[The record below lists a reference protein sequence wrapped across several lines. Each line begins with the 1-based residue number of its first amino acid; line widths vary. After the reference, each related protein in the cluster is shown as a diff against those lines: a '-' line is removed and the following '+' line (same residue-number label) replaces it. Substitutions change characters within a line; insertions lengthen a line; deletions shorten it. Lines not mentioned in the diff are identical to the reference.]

1 MGVKSMKRSWVL
13 GAAAALALTGL
24 AAAGPARAV
33 DGVTADKIVVGGM
46 GPLTGPLAHLV
57 LPALHGIEAVFNEV
71 NAAGGVHGR
80 KLEYVLED
88 DECQPSKGVGAIKK
102 LIHEVKPFMIIGGG
116 CSNASLAQK
125 PEIIEAK
132 IPWQIVASTADSLTE
147 PAHPY
152 IFTTMS
158 AAWMEVYGA
167 LQVAL
172 DAKSERIAVL
182 WQPDAWGKARIEP
195 MRKALADKGIQAVA
209 IEEVPVEP
217 ADLTPTVLKLQ
228 QAKADAVIL
237 LLFPK
242 AGIPFLRDS
251 YKFGY
256 QPLMVG
262 GSPLAELDVM
272 AKGLG
277 TEEAVKPLRAVSPS
291 GFGVDD
297 AEIADWKAVIA
308 KYFPNDRF
316 TTVHLFGIAAGQ
328 AAVEALRR
336 AGPEPTREKLIE
348 AYSTL
353 EMKPDTYAGPIK
365 CVPGDH
371 QCHRTLGVFALKDG
385 KVTGVGHST
394 PVR

>member
-1 MGVKSMKRSWVL
+1 MIKRF
-13 GAAAALALTGL
+13 GL
-24 AAAGPARAV
+24 AAVVVLASLAATGNANA
-33 DGVTADKIVVGGM
+33 DTTGVTEDKIVIGGM
-46 GPLTGPLAHLV
+46 GPMTGPLAHLV
-57 LPALHGIEAVFNEV
+57 LPALHGIDAVFKET
-71 NAAGGVHGR
+71 NASGGIHGR

-102 LIHEVKPFMIIGGG
+102 LIYEVEPFMIIGGG

-125 PEIIEAK
+125 PEIIQAK
-132 IPWQIVASTADSLTE
+132 VPWQIVASTADSLTE

-172 DAKSERIAVL
+172 DQDKKRIAVL
-182 WQPDAWGKARIEP
+182 WQPDAWGKARIDP
-195 MRKALADKGIQAVA
+195 MRKALAEKGIEAVA

-228 QAKADAVIL
+228 QAGADAVIL

-242 AGIPFLRDS
+242 AAIPFLRDA
-251 YKFGY
+251 YKFSY
-256 QPLMVG
+256 SPLTVG
-262 GSPLAELDVM
+262 GSPLAEVDRM
-272 AKGLG
+272 AEALG
-277 TEEAVKPLRAVSPS
+277 TPEAVKNLRAVSPS
-291 GFGVDD
+291 GYTTDEPEV
-297 AEIADWKAVIA
+297 ADWKGVIE
-308 KYFPNDRF
+308 KYYPNDRF
-316 TTVHLFGIAAGQ
+316 STVHLFGIAAGQ
-328 AAVEALRR
+328 AAVAALRA
-336 AGPEPTREKLIE
+336 AGPDPTREKLIK

-365 CVPGDH
+365 CLPGDH
-371 QCHRTLGVFALKDG
+371 QCHRTLGVFGLKDG
-385 KVTGVGHST
+385 KVVSVGKST